1 MENLNIINSRQEN
14 RVFSAEK
21 IYESCVRSGASEK
34 IAHEIAKE
42 IKSRI
47 YPKITTTKIA
57 ILVKDLLAKKSKKA
71 SIKFSLKEAM
81 RKLGPTGFNFEK
93 YIASIFLENN
103 FSVKINQIVPGFC
116 ISSYEI
122 DFLGKKEDFEYIGE
136 CKYHVNPGKRV
147 DLKVALYNN
156 ARFLDISKSPIFKTA
171 KIKSILVTNTKFTT
185 KAIQYSECSN
195 IDLLGWRYPK
205 NGGLEKLIEKSNLYP
220 ITILPSFKNTF
231 KNIFAEEQIMLAKD
245 LFNKSPK
252 QISKKTGISIE
263 EINQLA
269 EEANILLN

>member
-14 RVFSAEK
+14 QVFSAEK
-21 IYESCVRSGASEK
+21 IYESCIRSGASKE
-34 IAHEIAKE
+34 IAHEIAKK
-42 IKSRI
+42 IKDLI
-47 YPKITTTKIA
+47 YPEITTAEIA
-57 ILVKDLLAKKSKKA
+57 TLVKDLLAKKSKKS

-81 RKLGPTGFNFEK
+81 RRLGPTGFAFEK
-93 YIASIFLENN
+93 YIASIFVENN

-122 DFLGKKEDFEYIGE
+122 DFLAKKEDIEYIGE
-136 CKYHVNPGKRV
+136 CKYHADPGKRV

-156 ARFLDISKSPIFKTA
+156 ARFLDISKNPIFKTA

-185 KAIQYSECSN
+185 KTVQYSECSN
-195 IDLLGWRYPK
+195 VDLLGWRYPK
-205 NGGLEKLIEKSNLYP
+205 NNGLEKLIEKSNLYP
-220 ITILPSFKNTF
+220 ITILPSFKDTF

-245 LFNKSPK
+245 LLEKSPK
-252 QISKKTGISIE
+252 QISETTGISVGE
-263 EINQLA
+263 VNQLI